1 MPPVRA
7 ALAGRDN
14 DPVTFIQAVSSVLGQ
29 YDGFRGRARRSEF
42 WWWNLF
48 TLLVG
53 LGVAATEVSMGI
65 GGETSGPVSTLL
77 AVVLLVPNLSV
88 SARRLHDSS
97 RSGWWLLIAFVP
109 LVGLVVLLVFFL
121 APSTT
126 GWNAH
131 GPDPRSAGVGE
142 QSGEPY
148 GPPEP
153 SGRPYGPAEQVHGS
167 TPASDGGTAGPAWTP
182 PGWDL
187 PSAAEPGA
195 GRPVQDRGRHGDDPD
210 PDRPQG

>member
-1 MPPVRA
+1 M
-7 ALAGRDN
+7 
-14 DPVTFIQAVSSVLGQ
+14 QAVSSVLGQ
-29 YDGFRGRARRSEF
+29 YAGFRGRARRSEF

-53 LGVAATEVSMGI
+53 LAVAATEVSLGI

-77 AVVLLVPNLSV
+77 ALVLLLPNLSV
-88 SARRLHDSS
+88 SVRRLHDSS

-109 LVGLVVLLVFFL
+109 LAGLVVLLVFFL

-131 GPDPRSAGVGE
+131 GPDPRRATVGE
-142 QSGEPY
+142 QSV
-148 GPPEP
+148 EP
-153 SGRPYGPAEQVHGS
+153 SGEQSVGQSVQPGVDPGSRPAPEGDV
-167 TPASDGGTAGPAWTP
+167 TAAPWTP

-187 PSAAEPGA
+187 PSAAEPEA